1 MTTALQ
7 VEEEPES
14 INGNAAPNI
23 NHQLMQ
29 SLVQMPDCSKEE
41 GLQLG
46 VVVGMCV
53 TSGMTV
59 WMRAL
64 RIWCKDHSMDH
75 QRWACLLSA
84 QGWVCMVVST
94 NPNLAEARRGMFV
107 ECFCPW
113 HFLFAFSS
121 AQTSGWSSAFLLLC
135 ASSSGAWLDSCIRQ
149 QST

>member
-1 MTTALQ
+1 MTTALH

-23 NHQLMQ
+23 NHQLIQ

-41 GLQLG
+41 GLQLD

-59 WMRAL
+59 WMWAC
-64 RIWCKDHSMDH
+64 RIWRKYCSVDH
-75 QRWACLLSA
+75 QRQACLLAA

-94 NPNLAEARRGMFV
+94 NPNLAETRRGMFV
-107 ECFCPW
+107 ECCP
-113 HFLFAFSS
+113 S
-121 AQTSGWSSAFLLLC
+121 
-135 ASSSGAWLDSCIRQ
+135 
-149 QST
+149 

>member
-1 MTTALQ
+1 MTTALY

-14 INGNAAPNI
+14 VNGNVIPNI
-23 NHQLMQ
+23 NDQLIQ
-29 SLVQMPDCSKEE
+29 SLVQMSDCSKEE
-41 GLQLG
+41 GLQLD

-59 WMRAL
+59 RMWWAW
-64 RIWCKDHSMDH
+64 RIWCQYCSVDH

-94 NPNLAEARRGMFV
+94 NLNLAEMRRGMFV
-107 ECFCPW
+107 ERFCPW

-121 AQTSGWSSAFLLLC
+121 VQTSVWSSAFLLLC
-135 ASSSGAWLDSCIRQ
+135 ARSSGAWLDSCIRQ
-149 QST
+149 

>member
-1 MTTALQ
+1 MRTAPH

-14 INGNAAPNI
+14 VNGNAAPNI
-23 NHQLMQ
+23 NHRLIQ
-29 SLVQMPDCSKEE
+29 SLVQMPDGSKEE
-41 GLQLG
+41 GLQLD

-59 WMRAL
+59 WMWAW
-64 RIWCKDHSMDH
+64 RIWCKYGSMDH

-94 NPNLAEARRGMFV
+94 NPNLVETRRGMFV
-107 ECFCPW
+107 ERFCPW

-121 AQTSGWSSAFLLLC
+121 VQTSVWSSAFLLLC
-135 ASSSGAWLDSCIRQ
+135 ARSSGAWLDSCIRQ